1 MTAEPCLMCRG
12 TGHDFAYVLGE
23 PNSVGI
29 RPVIGKDELDLPC
42 RACRGS
48 GVEAEMDEKDYWH
61 GVTGATEHR
70 TTGGR
75 AWCFQ
80 DSTWCYEKTR
90 SASAVTTPADT
101 RMVWLPEKDSDEY
114 VRFAVKLHMKINA
127 ASDRGCVLE
136 VLDALWEERE

>member
-29 RPVIGKDELDLPC
+29 RPVVGKDELDLPC

-80 DSTWCYEKTR
+80 DSTWCYENAQCECCHEAR
-90 SASAVTTPADT
+90 RHAL
-101 RMVWLPEKDSDEY
+101 VWLPEKDSDEY
-114 VRFAVKLHMKINA
+114 VQFAVKLHQRINI